1 MGIEVV
7 FTEDPAFVLKV
18 AGAFLASQ
26 PVSHNLILSLLDAR
40 TTYPEPGR
48 YWLATEDEEIVGV
61 ILQSPLNFDATLTP
75 MDGRAVEAVV
85 SAQAVAGISLPGI
98 NGDATTA
105 ASFAGQWSERMK
117 SAATPF
123 QGSRLYECLELSEA
137 TDNKGTLRLARP
149 SDRSLMME
157 WFRAFSI
164 EVGELANDLELRV
177 DRWISSAE
185 LWLWDDRGPMSMA
198 VGRKPAEGV
207 VRISGLYT
215 PTGKRNRGYATACV
229 RALSKHMRNSGLR
242 CVLYTDLANPTS
254 NSIYCR
260 IGYRAI
266 AEGLRY
272 RFG

>member
-1 MGIEVV
+1 MDVSPSVSSARRIVATLSDER
-7 FTEDPAFVLKV
+7 PARSSALQRMSER
-18 AGAFLASQ
+18 AA
-26 PVSHNLILSLLDAR
+26 LIWS
-40 TTYPEPGR
+40 
-48 YWLATEDEEIVGV
+48 GV

-85 SAQAVAGISLPGI
+85 SALAVAGISLPGI

-137 TDNKGTLRLARP
+137 TDNKGMLRLARP

-207 VRISGLYT
+207 VRISGVYT
-215 PTGKRNRGYATACV
+215 PTGKRNRATLRRAFV
-229 RALSKHMRNSGLR
+229 RFQSICAILAFAVYFTQIWRTPHPILFTAAL
-242 CVLYTDLANPTS
+242 A
-254 NSIYCR
+254 
-260 IGYRAI
+260 IGQ
-266 AEGLRY
+266 
-272 RFG
+272 